1 MEGSEVGMLEA
12 HGTGT
17 SLGDPIEVQA
27 VAEALVAM
35 PVVNASLDGDNVV
48 HHEQVNLG
56 IAVALDW
63 GLIVPVIK
71 QAERLSVDELD
82 AAIIDLG
89 LPEIDGIS
97 LIKQIRAK
105 GKEFPV
111 LILTA
116 RGDWQDKVAGL
127 DAGADDYV
135 VKPFQFEEI
144 VARLNAL
151 LRRAAGFSKPKLEF
165 GSLTLNISTKR
176 LTVSEQIVDL
186 TAYEYK
192 MLEYLMMHPG
202 QVISKTELT
211 EHLYAQ
217 DYDRDS
223 NVLEVFVRRLRQK
236 LDPEQTL
243 KPIEF
248 LP

>member
-1 MEGSEVGMLEA
+1 MRLLVVEDESLLCKQLEQGLQKEGYVVD
-12 HGTGT
+12 T
-17 SLGDPIEVQA
+17 
-27 VAEALVAM
+27 AE
-35 PVVNASLDGDNVV
+35 DGKD
-48 HHEQVNLG
+48 
-56 IAVALDW
+56 
-63 GLIVPVIK
+63 GLYY
-71 QAERLSVDELD
+71 ATEFSYD

-89 LPEIDGIS
+89 LPEIDGLS
-97 LIKQIRAK
+97 LIKQIRAD

-135 VKPFQFEEI
+135 VKPFQLEEI
-144 VARLNAL
+144 IARLNAL
-151 LRRAAGFSKPKLEF
+151 TRRAAGFSQPKLEF
-165 GSLTLNISTKR
+165 GSLILDTTAKR
-176 LTVSEQIVDL
+176 LTVGEEAVDL

-192 MLEYLMMHPG
+192 MLEYLMLHPG

-236 LDPEQTL
+236 LDPQQTL
-243 KPIEF
+243 KPIETVRGQGYRF
-248 LP
+248 CLVDA

>member
-1 MEGSEVGMLEA
+1 MRLLVVEDESLLRQQLEQGLTA
-12 HGTGT
+12 QGYVVDT
-17 SLGDPIEVQA
+17 
-27 VAEALVAM
+27 AE
-35 PVVNASLDGDNVV
+35 DGK
-48 HHEQVNLG
+48 
-56 IAVALDW
+56 A
-63 GLIVPVIK
+63 GLYY
-71 QAERLSVDELD
+71 ATEFEYD

-97 LIKQIRAK
+97 LIRQARAAAK
-105 GKEFPV
+105 TFPI

-135 VKPFQFEEI
+135 VKPFQLEEI
-144 VARLNAL
+144 LARLNAL
-151 LRRAAGFSKPKLEF
+151 LRRAAGFATSVLEF
-165 GSLTLNISTKR
+165 DSISLDIAAKR
-176 LTVSEQIVDL
+176 LTVAGENVDL

-192 MLEYLMMHPG
+192 LLEYLMMNPG
-202 QVISKTELT
+202 KVVSKTELT

-236 LDPEQTL
+236 LDPAENL
-243 KPIEF
+243 KPIETVRGQGYRF
-248 LP
+248 VLGAS

>member
-1 MEGSEVGMLEA
+1 MRLLVVEDESLLRQQLEQGLSKEGYL
-12 HGTGT
+12 
-17 SLGDPIEVQA
+17 
-27 VAEALVAM
+27 
-35 PVVNASLDGDNVV
+35 VNAAEDGRS
-48 HHEQVNLG
+48 
-56 IAVALDW
+56 
-63 GLIVPVIK
+63 GLYY
-71 QAERLSVDELD
+71 ATEYSYD
-82 AAIIDLG
+82 AAIIDIG

-97 LIKQIRAK
+97 LIQEIRSAGKQ
-105 GKEFPV
+105 FPV

-116 RGDWQDKVAGL
+116 RGDWQDKVTGL

-135 VKPFQFEEI
+135 VKPFQMEEI
-144 VARLNAL
+144 IARLNAL

-165 GSLTLNISTKR
+165 GPLCLDITAKR
-176 LTVSEQIVDL
+176 LTVNEESVDL

-202 QVISKTELT
+202 KVISKSEFT

-236 LDPEQTL
+236 LDPDQTL
-243 KPIEF
+243 KPIETVRGQGYRF
-248 LP
+248 SL

>member
-1 MEGSEVGMLEA
+1 MRLLVVEDESLLLQQLQQGLEKEGYVVDA
-12 HGTGT
+12 
-17 SLGDPIEVQA
+17 
-27 VAEALVAM
+27 AE
-35 PVVNASLDGDNVV
+35 DGKS
-48 HHEQVNLG
+48 
-56 IAVALDW
+56 
-63 GLIVPVIK
+63 GLYY
-71 QAERLSVDELD
+71 ATEFDYD
-82 AAIIDLG
+82 AAIIDIG

-97 LIKQIRAK
+97 LIRQIRAD
-105 GKEFPV
+105 GKTFPI

-135 VKPFQFEEI
+135 VKPFQLEEI

-151 LRRAAGFSKPKLEF
+151 LRRAAGFAKPKLEF
-165 GSLTLNISTKR
+165 GPLSLDIAAKR
-176 LTVSEQIVDL
+176 LLVNEQIVDL

-192 MLEYLMMHPG
+192 VLEYLMLHPG

-236 LDPEQTL
+236 LDPNEDL
-243 KPIEF
+243 KPIETVRGQGYRF
-248 LP
+248 NLAEA

>member
-1 MEGSEVGMLEA
+1 MRLLVVEDESLLRQQLEQGLTRQGYVVDA
-12 HGTGT
+12 
-17 SLGDPIEVQA
+17 
-27 VAEALVAM
+27 AE
-35 PVVNASLDGDNVV
+35 DGK
-48 HHEQVNLG
+48 
-56 IAVALDW
+56 A
-63 GLIVPVIK
+63 GLYY
-71 QAERLSVDELD
+71 ATEYDYD
-82 AAIIDLG
+82 AAIVDLG

-97 LIKQIRAK
+97 LIKQIRAED
-105 GKEFPV
+105 KEFPV

-135 VKPFQFEEI
+135 VKPFQIEEI
-144 VARLNAL
+144 LARLNAL
-151 LRRAAGFSKPKLEF
+151 LRRAAGFAKPKLEF
-165 GSLTLNISTKR
+165 GPLNLDLTAKR
-176 LTVSEQIVDL
+176 LTVDGNAVDL

-192 MLEYLMMHPG
+192 MLEYLMLHPG

-243 KPIEF
+243 KPIETVRGQGYRF
-248 LP
+248 SLAEN

>member
-1 MEGSEVGMLEA
+1 MRLLVVEDESLLRQHLEQ
-12 HGTGT
+12 GLSSQGFVV
-17 SLGDPIEVQA
+17 D
-27 VAEALVAM
+27 VAE
-35 PVVNASLDGDNVV
+35 DGM
-48 HHEQVNLG
+48 
-56 IAVALDW
+56 A
-63 GLIVPVIK
+63 GLYFSTEY
-71 QAERLSVDELD
+71 AYD

-97 LIKQIRAK
+97 LIEQIRGADK
-105 GKEFPV
+105 QFPI

-116 RGDWQDKVAGL
+116 RGDWQDKVTGL

-135 VKPFQFEEI
+135 VKPFRLEEI

-151 LRRAAGFSKPKLEF
+151 LRRAAGFAKPKLNF
-165 GSLTLNISTKR
+165 GPLTLDLTAKR
-176 LTVSEQIVDL
+176 LSVSGENIDL

-192 MLEYLMMHPG
+192 LLEYLMMHSG

-223 NVLEVFVRRLRQK
+223 NVLEVFVRRLRLK
-236 LDPEQTL
+236 LDPQQTL
-243 KPIEF
+243 KPIETVRGQGYRF
-248 LP
+248 CLAESG

>member
-1 MEGSEVGMLEA
+1 MRLLVVEDESLLCQQLEKGLQKEGYVVAAAEDGK
-12 HGTGT
+12 TGLYYAT
-17 SLGDPIEVQA
+17 EFDY
-27 VAEALVAM
+27 
-35 PVVNASLDGDNVV
+35 
-48 HHEQVNLG
+48 
-56 IAVALDW
+56 
-63 GLIVPVIK
+63 
-71 QAERLSVDELD
+71 D

-243 KPIEF
+243 KPIETVRGQGYRF
-248 LP
+248 NLPES

>member
-1 MEGSEVGMLEA
+1 MRLLVVEDENLLRQQLEQGLGKEGYVVDA
-12 HGTGT
+12 
-17 SLGDPIEVQA
+17 
-27 VAEALVAM
+27 AE
-35 PVVNASLDGDNVV
+35 DGKS
-48 HHEQVNLG
+48 
-56 IAVALDW
+56 
-63 GLIVPVIK
+63 GLYY
-71 QAERLSVDELD
+71 ATEYEYD

-97 LIKQIRAK
+97 LIKKIRADA
-105 GKEFPV
+105 KEFPI

-135 VKPFQFEEI
+135 VKPFRLEEI

-151 LRRAAGFSKPKLEF
+151 LRRAAGFAKPKLEF
-165 GSLTLNISTKR
+165 GPLSLDIAAKR
-176 LTVSEQIVDL
+176 LTVNDENVDL

-192 MLEYLMMHPG
+192 MLEYLMMHPC
-202 QVISKTELT
+202 QVIAKTELT

-243 KPIEF
+243 KPIETVRGQGYRF
-248 LP
+248 NLSEA

>member
-1 MEGSEVGMLEA
+1 MRLLVVEDESLLRQQLEQGLTRQGYVVDA
-12 HGTGT
+12 
-17 SLGDPIEVQA
+17 
-27 VAEALVAM
+27 AE
-35 PVVNASLDGDNVV
+35 DGK
-48 HHEQVNLG
+48 
-56 IAVALDW
+56 A
-63 GLIVPVIK
+63 GLYY
-71 QAERLSVDELD
+71 ATEYDYD
-82 AAIIDLG
+82 AAIVDLG

-97 LIKQIRAK
+97 LIKQIRAED
-105 GKEFPV
+105 KEFPV

-135 VKPFQFEEI
+135 VKPFQIEEI
-144 VARLNAL
+144 LARLNAL
-151 LRRAAGFSKPKLEF
+151 LRRAAGFAKPKLEF
-165 GSLTLNISTKR
+165 GPLNLDLTAKR
-176 LTVSEQIVDL
+176 LTVDGNAVDL

-192 MLEYLMMHPG
+192 MLEYLMLHPG

-243 KPIEF
+243 KPIETVRGQGYRF
-248 LP
+248 SLAES

>member
-1 MEGSEVGMLEA
+1 
-12 HGTGT
+12 
-17 SLGDPIEVQA
+17 
-27 VAEALVAM
+27 
-35 PVVNASLDGDNVV
+35 
-48 HHEQVNLG
+48 
-56 IAVALDW
+56 
-63 GLIVPVIK
+63 
-71 QAERLSVDELD
+71 
-82 AAIIDLG
+82 
-89 LPEIDGIS
+89 
-97 LIKQIRAK
+97 LIKKVREA
-105 GKEFPV
+105 GMEFPV

-135 VKPFQFEEI
+135 VKPFRLEEI
-144 VARLNAL
+144 IARLNAL
-151 LRRAAGFSKPKLEF
+151 LRRAAGFAKPKLEF
-165 GSLTLNISTKR
+165 GPLSLDIAAKR
-176 LTVSEQIVDL
+176 LTVNNENVDL

-192 MLEYLMMHPG
+192 MLEYLMLHPG

-243 KPIEF
+243 KPIETVRGQGYRF
-248 LP
+248 NLSEA

>member
-1 MEGSEVGMLEA
+1 MRLLVVEDESLLRQQLEQ
-12 HGTGT
+12 GLTKQGYVV
-17 SLGDPIEVQA
+17 D
-27 VAEALVAM
+27 VAE
-35 PVVNASLDGDNVV
+35 DGK
-48 HHEQVNLG
+48 
-56 IAVALDW
+56 I
-63 GLIVPVIK
+63 GLYHAI
-71 QAERLSVDELD
+71 ENDFD

-97 LIKQIRAK
+97 LIQQIRSA
-105 GKEFPV
+105 GKEYPI

-135 VKPFQFEEI
+135 VKPFQLEEI

-165 GSLTLNISTKR
+165 GSLSLDIAS
-176 LTVSEQIVDL
+176 VDL

-192 MLEYLMMHPG
+192 MLEYLMLHPG

-236 LDPEQTL
+236 LDPDQTL
-243 KPIEF
+243 KPIETVRGQGYRF
-248 LP
+248 NLEES

>member
-1 MEGSEVGMLEA
+1 MRLLVVEDESLLLQQLEQGLVKEGYVVDAAEDGKAGLYFASEF
-12 HGTGT
+12 
-17 SLGDPIEVQA
+17 DY
-27 VAEALVAM
+27 
-35 PVVNASLDGDNVV
+35 
-48 HHEQVNLG
+48 
-56 IAVALDW
+56 
-63 GLIVPVIK
+63 
-71 QAERLSVDELD
+71 D
-82 AAIIDLG
+82 AAIVDLG

-97 LIKQIRAK
+97 LIRQIRAA
-105 GKEFPV
+105 GKMFPI

-135 VKPFQFEEI
+135 VKPFQLEEI

-151 LRRAAGFSKPKLEF
+151 LRRAAGFSKPRLDF
-165 GSLTLNISTKR
+165 GPLSLDISAKR
-176 LTVSEQIVDL
+176 LTVNSASVDL

-192 MLEYLMMHPG
+192 MLEYLMLHPG

-243 KPIEF
+243 KPIETVRGQGYRF
-248 LP
+248 NLSES